1 MLQPLDILLAFKAVA
16 LSEHLNGTE
25 KQFAAFLIDSFNRVT
40 GRCDPS
46 EETAA
51 FLLGK
56 SPRTIVRA
64 GNRLVEL
71 KLFVRRK
78 HAGHNHCNSYLPNW
92 QFFRESEDRYKI
104 RRKEHASRFAR
115 QKMSHSECQPSHLD
129 TDNPVTQTSPKNNIQ
144 LTYPAAV
151 AVADANRQPAEREK
165 GRLSNMAKFTT
176 AFDKKLRYLGPSS
189 SRDAAESSAE
199 RRWNNALFDRFGT
212 GPAYAVIVEALDVAL
227 QEAATCAEL
236 KRRGA
241 GITCILETLTGRGI
255 QWENGR
261 WG

>member
-51 FLLGK
+51 FILGK

-78 HAGHNHCNSYLPNW
+78 HAGQNHCNSYLPNW

-115 QKMSHSECQPSHLD
+115 QKLSHSECQPSHLD

-144 LTYPAAV
+144 LTYPVAA
-151 AVADANRQPAEREK
+151 AVADANPQPAEREK
-165 GRLSNMAKFTT
+165 GRLGNMAKFTT
-176 AFDKKLRYLGPSS
+176 AFDEKLRYLGPSS
-189 SRDAAESSAE
+189 SREAAENSAE
-199 RRWNNALFDRFGT
+199 RRWNNALIDRFGT
-212 GPAYAVIVEALDVAL
+212 GPAYAVIVEAVDQEL
-227 QEAATCAEL
+227 QDAATAAEL

-241 GITCILETLTGRGI
+241 GVDHILRELALR
-255 QWENGR
+255 NVLP
-261 WG
+261 